1 MLLNL
6 GGPFRY
12 IFSKIFTLFKI
23 GKAISCDG
31 RPLIKKKSIGINFWM
46 RGTHLNIPKDIRSL
60 NNNYVTIAN
69 PVLKNNDQVFR
80 VYPLNIN
87 KSKIKNKTKLIYVS
101 KTINKSNKNILI
113 WEKFKIQI
121 MNNFTLIDDIN
132 FWKTNFSG
140 NSEEDNFSLYTD
152 LKTYLRHEI
161 ILYLKKKYNDKMILI
176 GDDWKDYFDDAKSSI
191 FNVNEL
197 KNIYKGNICLDLGS
211 TLGSV
216 SLYSRSN
223 QIIES
228 GGLIVQ
234 IKQNDSDEIWKE
246 LSNKITFTNQNE
258 LINIIDNMFINSA
271 YCEVL
276 LSDIFSNFK
285 DSKKNIENNLNKIFN

>member
-1 MLLNL
+1 MKLIYFSFRHRHRQKELNNFLKSRFYGNYMLLNL

-46 RGTHLNIPKDIRSL
+46 RGTHLNIPKDVRSL

-69 PVLKNNDQVFR
+69 PVLKHNDQVFR
-80 VYPLNIN
+80 IYPLNIT
-87 KSKIKNKTKLIYVS
+87 KSKVQNKIQLIYAS
-101 KTINKSNKNILI
+101 KTINKNSKNLLL
-113 WEKFKIQI
+113 WEKYKIQT

-191 FNVNEL
+191 FNVNKL

-223 QIIES
+223 QTKKSSHHKRIFYIF
-228 GGLIVQ
+228 
-234 IKQNDSDEIWKE
+234 EIRGI
-246 LSNKITFTNQNE
+246 LF
-258 LINIIDNMFINSA
+258 
-271 YCEVL
+271 
-276 LSDIFSNFK
+276 
-285 DSKKNIENNLNKIFN
+285 